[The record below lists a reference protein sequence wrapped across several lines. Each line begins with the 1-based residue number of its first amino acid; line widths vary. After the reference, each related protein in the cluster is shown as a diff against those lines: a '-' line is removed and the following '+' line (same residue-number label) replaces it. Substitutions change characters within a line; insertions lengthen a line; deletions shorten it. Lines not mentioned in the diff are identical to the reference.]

1 MAGWPHSRNKA
12 RELPWLAPTPV
23 EALADLA
30 DVTLG
35 NAPAGSLGTDRQFT
49 SLTHGVLEASM
60 IWVTGHRLVT
70 MVAGRNAQLPLPL
83 VDNSQVR
90 RQRVSAAD

>member
-1 MAGWPHSRNKA
+1 
-12 RELPWLAPTPV
+12 
-23 EALADLA
+23 
-30 DVTLG
+30 
-35 NAPAGSLGTDRQFT
+35 
-49 SLTHGVLEASM
+49 M